1 MGNELHLETAYIM
14 KRRISGTETEIVALN
29 AEVKNKN
36 VVIFD
41 DMIRSGSSLI
51 HAAEAYKNAGANN
64 IYVVTIHGVFVAGAI
79 EKLKTCGLIKRILCT
94 NSHINT
100 QKIDDDFIEIYDIS
114 EIFSEEFIGKA

>member
-1 MGNELHLETAYIM
+1 M

-79 EKLKTCGLIKRILCT
+79 EKLKTCGLIKGYCVPIRILIHK
-94 NSHINT
+94 NR
-100 QKIDDDFIEIYDIS
+100 
-114 EIFSEEFIGKA
+114 